1 MLISESGDLEKLTAT
16 VQGQGPPRAVR
27 VHAIAMPEN
36 DELLPEIAMD
46 TALPISGAQLTG
58 NTPVGEL
65 A

>member
-1 MLISESGDLEKLTAT
+1 
-16 VQGQGPPRAVR
+16 
-27 VHAIAMPEN
+27 MPEN

-46 TALPISGAQLTG
+46 TALPISGAQLTR